1 MKKYS
6 YIAIV
11 LFAVTLS
18 FLTGYW
24 SNYKQSATKQE
35 PVYEGSESAALEEDF
50 SSPSS
55 GAIEISREKQQM
67 IGVRVE
73 GVVKKPVSH
82 TIRLLGSVVPDE
94 NRLFRLN
101 ASTELWIRKVYP
113 PTTGSF
119 VKKNE
124 RLVAYYATNF
134 LSAASSYMYALNT
147 LDRQKAANM
156 DSVAQLAV
164 TNEQIRQAVES
175 LQNLGVSDGQIIEMA
190 KTRTISDFVD
200 VRSPSDGF
208 VLTRKA
214 STGQWIGP
222 GTELYQIA
230 DLSHVWIL
238 ADIFENEAQ
247 YFRPGVKV
255 LVTLPYQKKAYH
267 ATVSNVLP
275 LFDTASRTLKV
286 RLEAVNPGNILRPGM
301 FVDLELPVKMPPA
314 IAVPSEAIIFS
325 GLKKTVFIDLGNGY
339 FEPREVQTGW
349 RLGNNIEITKG
360 LKPGERIVIS
370 GNFLIDSESKLRGAG
385 LGSAQSGLPE
395 AGADSNR

>member
-6 YIAIV
+6 YIAIA

-18 FLTGYW
+18 FLAGYW
-24 SNYKQSATKQE
+24 SYYKQSETKPE
-35 PVYEGSESAALEEDF
+35 LAYKGDESAALDDDF

-55 GAIEISREKQQM
+55 GAVEISPEKQQM
-67 IGVRVE
+67 IGVRTEMVE
-73 GVVKKPVSH
+73 RKPTMHTLRILGGVA
-82 TIRLLGSVVPDE
+82 TDE
-94 NRLFRLN
+94 NSTFRIN

-134 LSAASSYMYALNT
+134 LTAASSYMYALNT
-147 LDRQKAANM
+147 MDRQKAANM

-208 VLTRKA
+208 VLTRNA
-214 STGQWIGP
+214 SPGQWIGP

-301 FVDLELPVKMPPA
+301 FVDVELPVKMPPA